1 MMIKYLIAS
10 LCLFLSAECISA
22 QHYTYWPIIFEKE
35 PNGVFSFS
43 KKWDYPEGV
52 IKHDDG
58 HFEKTD
64 GKKLE
69 ATDTAHMSFTA
80 NCKTNVQGGY
90 TIRYCYATRKGS
102 NIHLNFTDGAPA
114 YASKFNAT
122 LKNGTFHFE
131 PGIIYPEL
139 IPGEKTSYTVTRSKL
154 ILYQKNY
161 SVAHMISGY
170 ITAEFTETTQNSK
183 KAIHTNKYYLEGY
196 FKTPVN

>member
-1 MMIKYLIAS
+1 MKFKLSISLIYLLTIT
-10 LCLFLSAECISA
+10 CSAFA
-22 QHYTYWPIIFEKE
+22 QPAYSPIIFEKE

-43 KKWDYPEGV
+43 KKWDYPEGI
-52 IKHDDG
+52 IKHNDG
-58 HFEKTD
+58 TFEKTD

-69 ATDTAHMSFTA
+69 ATDTAHMYFTA

-102 NIHLNFTDGAPA
+102 NINLNFTDGAPA

-139 IPGEKTSYTVTRSKL
+139 IPGEKTVYKVIRSKL
-154 ILYQKNY
+154 IIYQKNY
-161 SVAHMISGY
+161 AVAHIISGY

-183 KAIHTNKYYLEGY
+183 KAIHTNKYYLKGY